1 MDSKII
7 EIFKNDL
14 KSDKRS
20 ELDIDSL
27 TSTRAKRSSDY
38 NPYYQGNYVWSDD
51 LSKEN
56 RD

>member
-7 EIFKNDL
+7 EIFKND
-14 KSDKRS
+14 KGS

-38 NPYYQGNYVWSDD
+38 KLYYQRNYVCSDD
-51 LSKEN
+51 SSKGN
-56 RD
+56 LD

>member
-14 KSDKRS
+14 KSDKGS

-27 TSTRAKRSSDY
+27 TSTRAKRIETK
-38 NPYYQGNYVWSDD
+38 PWKTYQ
-51 LSKEN
+51 
-56 RD
+56 

>member
-14 KSDKRS
+14 KSDKGS

-27 TSTRAKRSSDY
+27 TSNLSR
-38 NPYYQGNYVWSDD
+38 GNRY
-51 LSKEN
+51 
-56 RD
+56 